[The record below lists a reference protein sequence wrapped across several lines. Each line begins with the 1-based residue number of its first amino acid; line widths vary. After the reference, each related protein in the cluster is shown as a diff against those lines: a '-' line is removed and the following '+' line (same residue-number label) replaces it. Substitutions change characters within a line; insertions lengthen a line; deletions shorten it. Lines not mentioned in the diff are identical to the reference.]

1 MKTVCLGQ
9 VPDALGDGDASGLAP
24 QISGR
29 YGATHALGV
38 TGELVIFGLTPLR
51 LLPHSAKPERWKGS

>member
-9 VPDALGDGDASGLAP
+9 VPDALGDASGLAP

-29 YGATHALGV
+29 CGATHALGV
-38 TGELVIFGLTPLR
+38 TGELVIFGLMPPR
-51 LLPHSAKPERWKGS
+51 LLPDSAKPELWKGS